1 MDRHTSLI
9 ISEEQGRW
17 PRYLN
22 PQILERCLAFSKMC
36 LSAYS
41 LLQPEFNR
49 VCATTSNTCACA
61 YACVCECANCEG
73 EGGEEEKK
81 KRVREERRESRKW
94 VKRERRDERW
104 RRVQTVL
111 PESWWLIS
119 TLFTLARRQTVGG
132 RRNNSWTHNGV
143 QGNCI
148 HARCPEIPFPRKCCE
163 N

>member
-41 LLQPEFNR
+41 CCNPSSTEFAR
-49 VCATTSNTCACA
+49 RHRTRACAC
-61 YACVCECANCEG
+61 ACVCERANCEG

-81 KRVREERRESRKW
+81 KREERRESRKW

>member
-41 LLQPEFNR
+41 CCNPSSTEFARRHRTR
-49 VCATTSNTCACA
+49 VRVRV
-61 YACVCECANCEG
+61 YASALIAKG
-73 EGGEEEKK
+73 RGEEKK
-81 KRVREERRESRKW
+81 KKREERRESRKW

>member
-61 YACVCECANCEG
+61 CACVCECANCEG